1 MNPQLRC
8 SQETLGV
15 DLFQRNDCAIFCAF
29 PHIISQGLGE
39 FKCDLLGNDKSLS
52 LRHLSNE
59 ILYTS
64 HFAVLLSIF
73 DRETLSLKENVDF
86 VKEVATSTLKMG
98 SLKKCHY

>member
-1 MNPQLRC
+1 ML
-8 SQETLGV
+8 SGDLGV

-59 ILYTS
+59 ILYTT
-64 HFAVLLSIF
+64 HLVVLILIL
-73 DRETLSLKENVDF
+73 DGENLSLKENVDF
-86 VKEVATSTLKMG
+86 VKDVATSTLNIA
-98 SLKKCHY
+98 SLKMSLLKSQP